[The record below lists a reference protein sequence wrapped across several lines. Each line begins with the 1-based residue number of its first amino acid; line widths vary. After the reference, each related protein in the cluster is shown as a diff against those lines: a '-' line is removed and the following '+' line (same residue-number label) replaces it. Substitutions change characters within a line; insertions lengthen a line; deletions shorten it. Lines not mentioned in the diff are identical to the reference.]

1 MIRVR
6 RLIILLKDLLAFLDK
21 AERKFEKMGP
31 LGADIDAVKRQI
43 DQLKNFKA
51 EVDPHMVKVEA
62 LNRSVHFEILNCLLD
77 FFFISLFNSHCYWFI
92 TNFCFFFLYSPQ
104 MDLTGVL

>member
-1 MIRVR
+1 MLSLRK
-6 RLIILLKDLLAFLDK
+6 LIILLKDLLAFLDK

-62 LNRSVHFEILNCLLD
+62 LNRSVHFKIVNYLLD
-77 FFFISLFNSHCYWFI
+77 VYLH
-92 TNFCFFFLYSPQ
+92 FLIHIII
-104 MDLTGVL
+104 DLLS

>member
-77 FFFISLFNSHCYWFI
+77 FC
-92 TNFCFFFLYSPQ
+92 FLYLFLIHIVIGLS
-104 MDLTGVL
+104 LTFVFFSCIHHKWT

>member
-1 MIRVR
+1 MISLR
-6 RLIILLKDLLAFLDK
+6 RLTILLKDLLAFLDK

-62 LNRSVHFEILNCLLD
+62 LNRSVYFEILNCLIRFK
-77 FFFISLFNSHCYWFI
+77 FFYISF
-92 TNFCFFFLYSPQ
+92 
-104 MDLTGVL
+104 